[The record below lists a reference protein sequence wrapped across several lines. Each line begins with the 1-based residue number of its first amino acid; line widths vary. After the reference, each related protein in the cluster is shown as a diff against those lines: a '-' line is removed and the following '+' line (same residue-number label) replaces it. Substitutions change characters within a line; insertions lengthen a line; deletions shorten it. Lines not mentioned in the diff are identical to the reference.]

1 MGTFP
6 SNPMDTTNYEE
17 RPMTYNFELLKYGI
31 DHRKAIHLTLD
42 KSLLEEV
49 DRFIPTRK
57 RSAFM
62 ESLIRSELNEMKRAK

>member
-1 MGTFP
+1 
-6 SNPMDTTNYEE
+6 
-17 RPMTYNFELLKYGI
+17 MTYNFELLKYGI
-31 DHRKAIHLTLD
+31 DHRKAIRLTLD

-49 DRFIPTRK
+49 DRFIPLRK